1 MKTLYKLLLIVI
13 FISLQSCA
21 KEDKEITNIKKINQ
35 EQEMIATYKEG
46 IDFIIKG
53 DNFYAAKKFL
63 EAELLFPQSDWA
75 PRSALMASYSYYQDN
90 YYSEAIFNLERYIK
104 TYPKDK
110 SLAYAHF
117 LLAMCHY
124 ESILDEKKDLAPLIL
139 GKEKFQFVILNYP
152 NTDFALDS
160 KYKIEL
166 INDVLASKEMYIGK
180 HYMKKEKWIPAIN
193 RFKIVINDYE
203 TTIYA
208 EEAIHRLVELHYH
221 VGLVEESKKY
231 ASLLGYNYLSS
242 EWYKKSYK
250 IFNKDYK
257 VPTIKKDKK
266 EKKKMLK
273 KFKELF

>member
-124 ESILDEKKDLAPLIL
+124 ES
-139 GKEKFQFVILNYP
+139 
-152 NTDFALDS
+152 NT
-160 KYKIEL
+160 
-166 INDVLASKEMYIGK
+166 
-180 HYMKKEKWIPAIN
+180 
-193 RFKIVINDYE
+193 
-203 TTIYA
+203 
-208 EEAIHRLVELHYH
+208 
-221 VGLVEESKKY
+221 
-231 ASLLGYNYLSS
+231 
-242 EWYKKSYK
+242 
-250 IFNKDYK
+250 
-257 VPTIKKDKK
+257 
-266 EKKKMLK
+266 
-273 KFKELF
+273 